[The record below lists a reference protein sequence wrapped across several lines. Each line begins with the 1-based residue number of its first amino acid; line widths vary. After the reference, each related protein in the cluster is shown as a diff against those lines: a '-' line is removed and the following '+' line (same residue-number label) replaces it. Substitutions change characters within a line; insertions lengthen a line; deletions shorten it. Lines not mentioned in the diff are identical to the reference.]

1 MDIVITAKDTK
12 HVTFPY
18 GGNLGYMPPDHQGF
32 GITSKNGQ
40 ETRYTVPS
48 KHWGTLRGFPLE
60 GLELPIA
67 VVVLKKLEQHP
78 KKTPVE
84 SIIWVRENNEYT
96 DMLTTWGI
104 TPGTPVKDV
113 KQTLRKFLTKH
124 TDTIEPAGMI
134 KITIQA
140 GDMRRVT
147 LWNGYDPTISGATST
162 EENTGFTI
170 LTKGQEHHYAIPAY
184 LRCIVHDFRH
194 EQASLAQMLLTLEHL
209 DGQPM
214 DTIVTEVTL
223 GYRRGWEADC
233 LAQWFS
239 DIDSTGVT
247 VGQLRHLINSYVG
260 MLTVPVSKAPLEDG
274 V

>member
-32 GITSKNGQ
+32 GITNNNGT
-40 ETRYTVPS
+40 ETRYTVPN
-48 KHWGTLRGFPLE
+48 KHWGTLRGLPLE

-67 VVVLKKLEQHP
+67 AITLKKLEQHP

-84 SIIWVRENNEYT
+84 SIIWVRENNEYAN
-96 DMLTTWGI
+96 MLTTWGI

-124 TDTIEPAGMI
+124 TDTLEPADMM

-140 GDMRRVT
+140 GDMSRVT

-162 EENTGFTI
+162 EENTGFSI
-170 LTKGQEHHYAIPAY
+170 LTKGHEHHYAIPAY
-184 LRCIVHDFRH
+184 LRGIVHDFRH
-194 EQASLAQMLLTLEHL
+194 EQVSLAQMLLTLEHL
-209 DGQPM
+209 EGVDEE
-214 DTIVTEVTL
+214 TVVTEITL
-223 GYRRGWEADC
+223 GYCEGWEADC

-239 DIDSTGVT
+239 DIDSPGVT
-247 VGQLRHLINSYVG
+247 VWQLRHLINSYVG
-260 MLTVPVSKAPLEDG
+260 MLTTPVSVPPTHEE
-274 V
+274 

>member
-18 GGNLGYMPPDHQGF
+18 GGNLGYMPPDHQVF

-78 KKTPVE
+78 KKTPIE
-84 SIIWVRENNEYT
+84 SIIWVRENNEYAN
-96 DMLTTWGI
+96 MLTTWGI
-104 TPGTPVKDV
+104 SPGAPVKDV

-124 TDTIEPAGMI
+124 TDTIEPVGMM
-134 KITIQA
+134 KITIHV
-140 GDMRRVT
+140 GDVRRVT
-147 LWNGYDPTISGATST
+147 LWNGEDPITRGAVST
-162 EENTGFTI
+162 EENTGFSI
-170 LTKGQEHHYAIPAY
+170 LTEGQEQHYAIPAY
-184 LRCIVHDFRH
+184 LRGIVHDFRH
-194 EQASLAQMLLTLEHL
+194 EQVSLAHMLLTLEHL
-209 DGQPM
+209 EGVDE
-214 DTIVTEVTL
+214 DTVVTEVTL
-223 GYRRGWEADC
+223 GYCQWWEADC

-239 DIDSTGVT
+239 DIECTRVT
-247 VGQLRHLINSYVG
+247 VWQLRHLINSYVG
-260 MLTVPVSKAPLEDG
+260 MLTTPVSVPPAHE
-274 V
+274 